1 MLGKGGQDVTQWV
14 KVLATQVWWLEVEP
28 VNQCD
33 CIELTSDLHSVPS
46 YVLVCVCTTHTQA
59 HSHRADIIV
68 INNTIIFFKVIKW
81 ATEASRL
88 LKSLCCPSA
97 YIRWLTTAYNCS
109 FRGSHVMVS
118 SGLCGQLHTGLS
130 LCQLLSLSHGYQSPV
145 ATNGWLYLQ
154 T

>member
-1 MLGKGGQDVTQWV
+1 MSQWV

-28 VNQCD
+28 VNPCD
-33 CIELTSDLHSVPS
+33 CIELNSDLHSMPS
-46 YVLVCVCTTHTQA
+46 YVLVSVRVHNTYTQA
-59 HSHRADIIV
+59 HSHHADIIV

-88 LKSLCCPSA
+88 QKSLCCPSA

-109 FRGSHVMVS
+109 FRGSDVMIS

-130 LCQLLSLSHGYQSPV
+130 L
-145 ATNGWLYLQ
+145 
-154 T
+154 